1 MMPNK
6 HDLTL
11 SAVLETGILNSATY
25 LKISYLLRAIPELFD
40 LTKVTTKQSSLDNLC
55 GLS

>member
-6 HDLTL
+6 HNLTL

-25 LKISYLLRAIPELFD
+25 LKISYLLRAVPELFD

-55 GLS
+55 GLI

>member
-6 HDLTL
+6 HNLTL

-25 LKISYLLRAIPELFD
+25 LKISYLWRAIPELFD

>member
-1 MMPNK
+1 M
-6 HDLTL
+6 
-11 SAVLETGILNSATY
+11 LETGILNSATY

-55 GLS
+55 GPS